1 MNDTHATTE
10 GSFLAVLRNGK
21 HVRYSSYFWSFSE
34 FKDAVR
40 NYLGED
46 NAKSLFR
53 FFYAYGL
60 EVQEYTPGEVL
71 EVFFGG

>member
-1 MNDTHATTE
+1 MNDTMTE

-21 HVRYSSYFWSFSE
+21 HIRYSSYFWSFSE

-46 NAKSLFR
+46 NKSLFK
-53 FFYAYGL
+53 FVYAYGL